1 MKKEKFFLILSGCAS
16 ALIGIVYLRYFGF
29 TNSLFRVDIPEYRPG
44 RKHLQEFNSTN
55 RINEILGM
63 LDWVILIVTFI
74 IVVLVLGIV
83 VISLLISIRRK
94 KQVSIDTDVNEED

>member
-1 MKKEKFFLILSGCAS
+1 
-16 ALIGIVYLRYFGF
+16 
-29 TNSLFRVDIPEYRPG
+29 
-44 RKHLQEFNSTN
+44 
-55 RINEILGM
+55 M

-83 VISLLISIRRK
+83 VISLLISIRWK